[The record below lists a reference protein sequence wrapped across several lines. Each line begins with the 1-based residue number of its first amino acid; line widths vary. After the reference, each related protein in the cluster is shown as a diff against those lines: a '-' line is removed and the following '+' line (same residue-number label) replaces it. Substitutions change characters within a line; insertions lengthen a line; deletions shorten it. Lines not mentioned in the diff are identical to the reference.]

1 MITNLILATA
11 VVAAIQAAPAPELV
25 GRWEGP
31 LTVGGQS
38 IRIVFRVEADG
49 KAFADSPDQGANG
62 IPAQA
67 SLTGGVVR
75 FTVPAFGG
83 AFEGRLSDDGRTLT
97 GALSQGGMTLP
108 LVLTKSEAAAA
119 PAPAA
124 DTAAAPNRPQNPQPP
139 YPYREEEV
147 AYDAG
152 AGVRLAGTLTLPQGE
167 GPFPA
172 ALLITGSGQQ
182 DRDETVFGHKP
193 FWVLADALTRR
204 GIAVLRV
211 DDRGAGQSTGS
222 MDDVTTA
229 DFAKDAE
236 ASFAWLAARGDID
249 ADRIGL
255 IGHSEGG
262 TIAPMVA
269 QADPRVA
276 WIVMMAGPAVSGG
289 DVLTEQLRR
298 TQQASGLPAEIVEAN
313 TAVQARIMRAV
324 AEHYDDGEAAAR
336 AARAIMAETT
346 VPAAAADQ
354 AAAQAALPWTRWFVA
369 HDPAESLSAFQAP
382 MLAIYGGKDV
392 QVPAQQSSG
401 ALRRLAPDADIVVLP
416 DLNHLMQTAGTGLP
430 AEYAQIEET
439 IAPVA
444 LETIVDWV
452 AARSR

>member
-1 MITNLILATA
+1 MITALVLAA
-11 VVAAIQAAPAPELV
+11 AVAAIVQAAPAPQLV

-62 IPAQA
+62 IPAEA
-67 SLTGGVVR
+67 SLSDGVVR
-75 FTVPAFGG
+75 FTVPAIGG
-83 AFEGRLSDDGRTLT
+83 AFEGRLSDDGRSLT

-108 LVLTKSEAAAA
+108 LVLTKGEAGAA
-119 PAPAA
+119 PAPAPLA
-124 DTAAAPNRPQNPQPP
+124 QAAPNRPQNPQPP
-139 YPYREEEV
+139 FPYREEEV

-152 AGVRLAGTLTLPQGE
+152 PGVRLAGTLTLPQGD

-204 GIAVLRV
+204 GVAVLRV

-222 MDDVTTA
+222 LENVTTA
-229 DFAKDAE
+229 DFARDAQ
-236 ASFAWLAARGDID
+236 ASFAWLAERTDID

-262 TIAPMVA
+262 TIAPLVA

-289 DVLTEQLRR
+289 EVLTEQLRR
-298 TQQASGLPAEIVEAN
+298 TQQARGLSAEIVEAN
-313 TAVQARIMRAV
+313 AAVQARIMQAV
-324 AEHYDDGEAAAR
+324 AENADDGAAAAR
-336 AARAIMAETT
+336 AARDIMAETA
-346 VPAAAADQ
+346 VPAAAADE

-369 HDPAESLSAFQAP
+369 HDPAESLRATRAP
-382 MLAIYGGKDV
+382 ILAIYGGKDV
-392 QVPAQQSSG
+392 QVPADQSAE
-401 ALRRLAPDADIVVLP
+401 ALRRLVPSADIVILP
-416 DLNHLMQTAGTGLP
+416 DLNHLMQTADTGLP
-430 AEYAQIEET
+430 AEYARIEET
-439 IAPVA
+439 LAPVV
-444 LETIVDWV
+444 LETIVDWA

>member
-11 VVAAIQAAPAPELV
+11 VVALIQAAPAPELV

-38 IRIVFRVEADG
+38 IRIVFRVEANG

-62 IPAQA
+62 IPAEA
-67 SLTGGVVR
+67 SLTDGVVR

-83 AFEGRLSDDGRTLT
+83 AFEGRLSNDGRTLT

-108 LVLTKSEAAAA
+108 LVLTKGEAAAA
-119 PAPAA
+119 PAPVAQ
-124 DTAAAPNRPQNPQPP
+124 AAPNRPQNPQPP

-152 AGVRLAGTLTLPQGE
+152 PGVRLAGTLTLPQGE

-222 MDDVTTA
+222 LDDVTTA
-229 DFAKDAE
+229 DFATDAQ

-276 WIVMMAGPAVSGG
+276 WIVMLAGPAVSGG
-289 DVLTEQLRR
+289 EALIEQSRR
-298 TQQASGLPAEIVEAN
+298 TLQAMGLPAAS
-313 TAVQARIMRAV
+313 VQSTVDIQTRVMAAT
-324 AEHYDDGEAAAR
+324 AEHAEDG
-336 AARAIMAETT
+336 
-346 VPAAAADQ
+346 PAAAEAVRQVMVEAGASD
-354 AAAQAALPWTRWFVA
+354 AEIAKTVAETNLRWIRWFVA
-369 HDPAESLSAFQAP
+369 HDPAESLSAFEAP
-382 MLAIYGGKDV
+382 MLALYGGKDV
-392 QVPAQQSSG
+392 QVPAQQSAE

-430 AEYAQIEET
+430 DEYARIEET

-444 LETIVDWV
+444 LETIADWV